1 MQKVAFLVSLFA
13 ATTLAG
19 CASPGPVPMG
29 KDTYMLSGTGAWSWS
44 SGAALKGDLFRE
56 ADAFCLS
63 RGKQLMPVNTASN
76 DGSFSRF
83 AQAELQFRCLA
94 EGDPELARPN
104 LEPVPNVR
112 IENRTK

>member
-1 MQKVAFLVSLFA
+1 MKRFPHLTSLLVATV
-13 ATTLAG
+13 LAG
-19 CASPGPVPMG
+19 CASPGPVPIG
-29 KDTYMLSGTGAWSWS
+29 KDTYMLAGTGAWSWS

-56 ADAFCLS
+56 ADAFCRGL
-63 RGKQLMPVNTASN
+63 GKQLMPVNTAAN

-94 EGDPELARPN
+94 EGDPELARPT
-104 LEPVPNVR
+104 LQPVPNVR

>member
-1 MQKVAFLVSLFA
+1 MKRFLSLLSLLVATA
-13 ATTLAG
+13 LAG

-56 ADAFCLS
+56 ADAFCRS
-63 RGKQLMPVNTASN
+63 QGKQLMPVNTASN
-76 DGSFSRF
+76 DGSFSQF

-104 LEPVPNVR
+104 LQPVPNVR